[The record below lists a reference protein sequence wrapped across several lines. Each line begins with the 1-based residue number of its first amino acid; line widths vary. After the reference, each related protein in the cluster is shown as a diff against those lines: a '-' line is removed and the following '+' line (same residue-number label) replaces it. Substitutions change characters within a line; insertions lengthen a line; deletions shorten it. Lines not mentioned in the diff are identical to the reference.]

1 MSLPFT
7 GVFSAAATPLNADLS
22 PDAARLADHAKAL
35 LDDGC
40 HGVALLGTT
49 GEANSFSVIER
60 TGLLDAMLAAG
71 IPADALMPGVGCAA
85 MTDTI
90 VLTRHALDNGVRT
103 VLMLP
108 PFYYK
113 PVSED
118 GLFAAFAHILDT
130 IDSPDLRV
138 LLYHIPHISGVA
150 IPHDVIAR
158 LIEAYPDTVV
168 GIKDSSGDRDNLHQM
183 IARFPGFSVIGGA
196 DPLMLEALPAGGAG
210 CITAASNLVSRDLRT
225 VFDGVGDPDKAEAV
239 TNAQSRI
246 VALRSLSVSYPQIPT
261 IKAMLAHRYQDDAWL
276 RTRPPLL
283 PVSAEQRADI
293 RARMTEILAD

>member
-1 MSLPFT
+1 MSLPVT
-7 GVFSAAATPLNADLS
+7 GVISATATPLNADLS
-22 PDAARLADHAKAL
+22 PDTARLADHAKTL

-40 HGVALLGTT
+40 HGIALLGTT
-49 GEANSFSVIER
+49 GEATSFSVVER
-60 TGLLDAMLAAG
+60 NSLLDGMLAAG
-71 IPADALMPGVGCAA
+71 IPADALIPGVGCAS
-85 MTDTI
+85 MTDTV
-90 VLTRHALDNGVRT
+90 VLTRHALDKGVRT

-118 GLFAAFAHILDT
+118 GLFAAFAHIIDT
-130 IDSPDLRV
+130 IDAPDLQI

-158 LIEAYPDTVV
+158 LIAAYPDTVV

-210 CITAASNLVSRDLRT
+210 CITAASNLVSRDLRV
-225 VFDGVGDPDKAEAV
+225 VFDGASDPTCDAV
-239 TNAQSRI
+239 LAAQERI
-246 VALRSLSVSYPQIPT
+246 VALRKLSVSYPQIPA
-261 IKAMLAHRYQDDAWL
+261 IKAMLAQRYQDDAWL

-283 PVSAEQRADI
+283 PVSPAQQAEIQ
-293 RARMTEILAD
+293 ARLPEIFA